1 MHRPFAFLLLI
12 LPLALTV
19 SSQETAV
26 GTSTITFGTGGG
38 FAGYNPYGTKGGPAF
53 NGTYEYRISKYL
65 SVEAG
70 VHNNLVSAYQYNQIY
85 TSIPAGLN
93 FTYTYVSLLETRAA
107 ARNTSV
113 PFGFKGILPLRNSK
127 IELFLGADGAYTWN
141 ANQGYQAWGVE
152 GLLGARFAVD
162 KQRHFWLGT
171 SGEFLQ
177 EFGYASQ
184 HWTTWT
190 ADFAYRFGK

>member
-19 SSQETAV
+19 SAQETAV

-38 FAGYNPYGTKGGPAF
+38 FSLYNPYGTGGPAF
-53 NGTYEYRISKYL
+53 NGTYEYRISKHL
-65 SVEAG
+65 AAEAG
-70 VHNNLVSAYQYNQIY
+70 IHNTLVTVPQYNQIY
-85 TSIPAGLN
+85 TIIPTGPSS
-93 FTYTYVSLLETRAA
+93 TYINVSTLYTRAA

-127 IELFLGADGAYTWN
+127 IELFLGGDGAYTWN

-152 GLLGARFAVD
+152 GRLGARFAVD

>member
-1 MHRPFAFLLLI
+1 MHRLFAFLLL
-12 LPLALTV
+12 LPLAITV
-19 SSQETAV
+19 SAQENAV
-26 GTSTITFGTGGG
+26 GTSTITFGVGGG
-38 FAGYNPYGTKGGPAF
+38 WTGDNPLGSSGGPVF

-65 SVEAG
+65 AVEAG
-70 VHNNLVSAYQYNQIY
+70 VHNTLVNAYQYNQIY

-93 FTYTYVSLLETRAA
+93 FTYSYVSSIQTRASE
-107 ARNTSV
+107 RNTSV
-113 PFGFKGILPLRNSK
+113 PFGFKGILPLRHGK
-127 IELFLGADGAYTWN
+127 IELFAGFDGAYTWN
-141 ANQGYQAWGVE
+141 TNQNYKNWGVE
-152 GLLGARFAVD
+152 GRLGARFAVD